1 MASGEWL
8 YSTLHTSPC
17 RVIEENELWGNVT
30 CTVILPDQNRIAVV
44 PRSSLRPLDERLPK
58 PSSHYIRYIALA
70 TKIADILEGNP
81 DSEGR
86 RTLLAPIGSH
96 VIPLPHQLT
105 ALQRAVAD
113 ERIRYLLADEVG
125 LGKTIEAGLILREL
139 KLRGIIR
146 RILIVVPKGLT
157 EQWVSEMKT
166 HFNEEFSILLP
177 DDIQTL
183 RKIAPSI
190 ENRLSGGKSHHIFQ
204 KETNPWTIFHQV
216 IVPIDSVKP
225 LDRRKGWSDEK
236 IRQYNKDRYEDLI
249 TAGWDLIIVD
259 EAHRLGGSTDLIAR
273 YKLGR
278 GLADA
283 SPYLLLLS
291 ATPHQGKT
299 ESFFRLISLL
309 DQKMFPDQESITR
322 DTVRNYVI
330 RTVKRL
336 AIDSD
341 GNPLFKPRETHLYP
355 VRWSERHP
363 EQQELY
369 DAVTDY
375 VKAGYNTAMQEKKPY
390 LGFLMVLMQRL
401 VSSSTAAIERT
412 LERRLRVLQGDAP
425 HPMKSFNRYNQEETP
440 LSEELYD
447 LTGDDLLEIVIDSE
461 ERGAG
466 DEADAVVGLLKMAR
480 DCRQKSPDAK
490 AEELVEI
497 IYRLRTEEQDPN
509 LKILIFTEFI
519 PTQEMLSMFLTDRG
533 FSVAQLNGRMSLE
546 ERNLAQEKFL
556 HQAQFLISTDA
567 GGEGLNLQFCHVVIN
582 YDLPW
587 NPMRLEQRIGRVD
600 RIGQNLP
607 VRAFNLA
614 FENSVEFRVREVLE
628 EKLAI
633 IYREFGVD
641 KTGDVLDSAIA
652 GEIFEDVFIE
662 SIQHPESIDSS
673 VSRAVMK
680 IEREIEDLRRH
691 SILSGISDT
700 PEIEISKKVQ
710 DHPFSYW
717 LEMMTISYLL
727 AHNGVAK
734 HRIDSWDLTWPDGT
748 EYTNAVF
755 TDQKRTPHP
764 GQYVLSPE
772 DGHISEIITAI
783 PEYIPARQMAAM
795 YIQDLPVGLAGYW
808 GLFEISFTFEAP
820 AENEEALR
828 YIPSKKKTFFPIFL
842 SDEAV
847 GYRQT
852 AYFIWDCVMSNYYS
866 TQEYADRRSSEK
878 IFEKMMNEARVQ
890 GEAAFTKLQEE
901 HQEQIRLET
910 LRAERSFSAKRR
922 AIEKIGLPEVRN
934 FRLRELQKE
943 EDIWKEQIQSAE
955 YIIPNL
961 KPFIILRVEQRRD
974 SNGVA

>member
-1 MASGEWL
+1 MTSGEWL

-17 RVIEENELWGNVT
+17 RVIEENELWGHVT
-30 CTVILPDQNRIAVV
+30 CTVILPDQNRLAVV
-44 PRSSLRPLDERLPK
+44 PRSSLRPLDEGLQK
-58 PSSHYIRYIALA
+58 PGSHYIRYIALA
-70 TKIADILEGNP
+70 AKIADILEGNP
-81 DSEGR
+81 DSKGR
-86 RTLLAPIGSH
+86 RILLAPIESN

-105 ALQRAVAD
+105 ALERAVSD

-166 HFNEEFSILLP
+166 HFNENFSILLP

-190 ENRLSGGKSHHIFQ
+190 ENRLSGGKSPHIFR
-204 KETNPWTIFHQV
+204 EEINPWTIFHQV
-216 IVPIDSVKP
+216 VVPMDSVKP
-225 LDRRKGWSDEK
+225 LDRRKGWSNEK

-249 TAGWDLIIVD
+249 TAGWDLIIID
-259 EAHRLGGSTDLIAR
+259 EAHRFGGSTDLIAR

-309 DQKMFPDQESITR
+309 DPKMFPDQESVTR

-355 VRWSERHP
+355 VRWSERHH
-363 EQQELY
+363 EQKELY

-375 VKAGYNTAMQEKKPY
+375 IKAGYNTAVQEKKPY

-412 LERRLRVLQGDAP
+412 LERRLKVV
-425 HPMKSFNRYNQEETP
+425 QETSTYPTEGVYRNNP
-440 LSEELYD
+440 EESLLSEELYD
-447 LTGDDLLEIVIDSE
+447 LTGEELLDIVIESE
-461 ERGAG
+461 GKGVG
-466 DEADAVVGLLKMAR
+466 DESHAVLELLKIAR
-480 DCRQKSPDAK
+480 NCRQKSPDVK

-497 IYRLRTEEQDPN
+497 IYRLRTEEQDPD

-519 PTQEMLSMFLTDRG
+519 PTQEMLSLFLTDRG

-546 ERNLAQEKFL
+546 ERNQAQKEFL
-556 HQAQFLISTDA
+556 HHTQFLISTDA

-652 GEIFEDVFIE
+652 GEIFEDLFIE
-662 SIQHPESIDSS
+662 TLQHPEMLESS

-680 IEREIEDLRRH
+680 IEREIEDLRRY

-700 PEIEISKKVQ
+700 PEIGISKKVQ

-727 AHNGVAK
+727 AHNGIAK

-748 EYTNAVF
+748 EYKNVVF
-755 TDQKRTPHP
+755 TDQKRPPQP
-764 GQYVLSPE
+764 GQCVLTPE
-772 DGHISEIITAI
+772 DSHIAEIILAI
-783 PEYIPARQMAAM
+783 PEYIQARQMAAM
-795 YIQDLPVGLAGYW
+795 YIPELPSGLAGYW
-808 GLFEISFTFEAP
+808 GLFEISFTFEKE
-820 AENEEALR
+820 AEKAEVFR
-828 YIPSKKKTFFPIFL
+828 YIPSKKKKFFPVFI
-842 SDEAV
+842 SDDAI

-852 AYFIWDCVMSNYYS
+852 AYFIWDCIMSKYYITGDYS
-866 TQEYADRRSSEK
+866 DSRSSEK

-890 GEAAFTKLQEE
+890 GEAVFTELQEE
-901 HQEQIRLET
+901 HQQQIRLET
-910 LRAERSFSAKRR
+910 VRAERSFSAKRR

-943 EDIWKEQIQSAE
+943 EDVWKKLIQSAE
-955 YIIPNL
+955 CIIPDL

-974 SNGVA
+974 HNGMA